1 MMSLSRLLA
10 LAALGGVVIAAMVA
24 ALAARQPA
32 PQDIDAITLPGVGQS
47 TLATQD
53 TEDGKPAGT
62 QRPRL
67 KDRTAPQPADLP
79 DPQPARPPAKRSDP
93 AGEQAPAPAPVQEP
107 DVAPPPARDDEDDD
121 DAEADGDGEAD
132 DDSDDGGDSDDEGSD
147 D

>member
-10 LAALGGVVIAAMVA
+10 LAAIGGVVIAAMVA

-53 TEDGKPAGT
+53 TKDGKPAET
-62 QRPRL
+62 QRPRS
-67 KDRTAPQPADLP
+67 KARTAPQPADLP

-107 DVAPPPARDDEDDD
+107 DVAPPPARDDENDDSEPD
-121 DAEADGDGEAD
+121 DDGEAD